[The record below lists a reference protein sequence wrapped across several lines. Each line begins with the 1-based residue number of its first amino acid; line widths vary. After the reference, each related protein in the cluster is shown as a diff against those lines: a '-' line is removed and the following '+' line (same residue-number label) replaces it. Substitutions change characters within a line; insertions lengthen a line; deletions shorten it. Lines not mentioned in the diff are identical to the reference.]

1 MYLFIYMHSQMRTT
15 FTLDAHSLRPTFNA
29 GARLINL
36 RRESLKKP
44 PYVTPTCSSFC
55 TSIYRLSALSTG
67 ALVGGRD
74 FASDGQHQRQQSGNR
89 RLYEYRDDDAH
100 EK

>member
-1 MYLFIYMHSQMRTT
+1 MRTT
-15 FTLDAHSLRPTFNA
+15 FTLDAHSLRPTYNA

-36 RRESLKKP
+36 RRESLKKAAICDAA
-44 PYVTPTCSSFC
+44 TSSSFC
-55 TSIYRLSALSTG
+55 ASWLSALSTG

-74 FASDGQHQRQQSGNR
+74 FASDGQHQGQQSGNR
-89 RLYEYRDDDAH
+89 RLHEYRDDDAH